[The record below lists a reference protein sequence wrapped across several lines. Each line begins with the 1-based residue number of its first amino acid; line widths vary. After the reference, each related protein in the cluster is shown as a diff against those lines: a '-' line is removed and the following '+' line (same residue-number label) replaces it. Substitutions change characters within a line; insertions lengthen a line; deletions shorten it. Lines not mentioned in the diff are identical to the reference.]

1 VPLDDPDISP
11 TRPDAPIARGR
22 RQLPGLPAW
31 LKRARAPVWV
41 WLLLVAAGIAVLR
54 PLLPLGEPA
63 SEIALDG
70 VILRRGDASL
80 GDAGLSIQER
90 DIGGL
95 REARE
100 ILANV
105 RLRIA
110 VGKPDGDILGVPFRV
125 RDSLEVSVDRELGAD
140 PNTPGSNASTDAAT
154 FLADRTRVRAVVER
168 DLVRLSG
175 RSDIVDL
182 LSDDAAPG
190 PRERTR
196 ITIAP
201 VLGSLLW
208 IVVAGL
214 IIAAAIL
221 ASRPSPRTLR
231 ARAIAGR
238 KCPRCGYE
246 LLHIPRNA
254 CHKCGEPLTVDE
266 LAILRDLNAKVIDQ
280 TLAAKREKSPA
291 ATTKNTPSR

>member
-1 VPLDDPDISP
+1 MPLDEPDISP
-11 TRPDAPIARGR
+11 TRPEAPIARGHR
-22 RQLPGLPAW
+22 KLPGLPDW
-31 LKRARAPVWV
+31 LRRAQIPVWV
-41 WLLLVAAGIAVLR
+41 WLLIIAAGIAVVR

-70 VILRRGDASL
+70 VIVRRGDPSL

-100 ILANV
+100 TLANV
-105 RLRIA
+105 RLRME
-110 VGKPDGDILGVPFRV
+110 VGKRDGKILGVPFRV
-125 RDSLEVSVDRELGAD
+125 RDSLQVTVDREAAAEPVAG
-140 PNTPGSNASTDAAT
+140 GSSTGTNAAA
-154 FLADRTRVRAVVER
+154 FLADRARVRAVLER

-182 LSDDAAPG
+182 LGDDASG
-190 PRERTR
+190 SPRERTR

-201 VLGSLLW
+201 IFGSLLW
-208 IVVAGL
+208 VAVGGLVVVAAFL
-214 IIAAAIL
+214 F
-221 ASRPSPRTLR
+221 SRPSARTLR
-231 ARAIAGR
+231 ARAIANR
-238 KCPRCGYE
+238 ACPRCGFE

-266 LAILRDLNAKVIDQ
+266 LAILRDLNARVIDR
-280 TLAAKREKSPA
+280 TLAAKRDQA
-291 ATTKNTPSR
+291 AKAPPPRQRP

>member
-1 VPLDDPDISP
+1 MPLDEPDISP
-11 TRPDAPIARGR
+11 TRPEAPIARGR
-22 RQLPGLPAW
+22 RKLPALPDW
-31 LKRARAPVWV
+31 LRRAQVPKWV
-41 WLLLVAAGIAVLR
+41 WLLIIAAGIAVVR

-70 VILRRGDASL
+70 VIVRRGDPSL

-100 ILANV
+100 TLANV
-105 RLRIA
+105 RLRMD

-125 RDSLEVSVDRELGAD
+125 RDSLQVTVDREAAAEPVAG
-140 PNTPGSNASTDAAT
+140 GSTAGTNAAE
-154 FLADRTRVRAVVER
+154 FLADRARVRVVLER

-182 LSDDAAPG
+182 LGDDAAGG

-201 VLGSLLW
+201 IFGSLLW
-208 IVVAGL
+208 VAVGVLVVVAAFL
-214 IIAAAIL
+214 F
-221 ASRPSPRTLR
+221 SRPSARTLR
-231 ARAIAGR
+231 ARAIANR
-238 KCPRCGYE
+238 ACPRCGFE

-266 LAILRDLNAKVIDQ
+266 LAILRDLNARVIDR
-280 TLAAKREKSPA
+280 TLAAKRDQAAKGASPRQR
-291 ATTKNTPSR
+291 P